1 MSDINKVWLS
11 GVVVSDPVY
20 TKLSTTKTPLTYFNL
35 QVNESFRNRAGVAQ
49 VKPNVIRIEC
59 LGKAAETS
67 SRKVKRGKRY
77 TVDGYIR
84 QDHHEEQELFRVRSF
99 AVYPDESL
107 DEINYK
113 EALKQALRIV
123 KSSRDIDS
131 AIDRL
136 EEMIL

>member
-20 TKLSTTKTPLTYFNL
+20 TKLGHTKTPITYFTL
-35 QVNESFRNRAGVAQ
+35 QVNEKFRDRAGQTQ
-49 VKPNVIRIEC
+49 VKPNTVRIEC
-59 LGKAAETS
+59 LGRSAENA
-67 SRKVKRGKRY
+67 SRSVKRGKRY

-84 QDHHEEQELFRVRSF
+84 VDTHEGEDSFRVRTF

-123 KSSRDIDS
+123 KSSRDLDS

-136 EEMIL
+136 EEMTL